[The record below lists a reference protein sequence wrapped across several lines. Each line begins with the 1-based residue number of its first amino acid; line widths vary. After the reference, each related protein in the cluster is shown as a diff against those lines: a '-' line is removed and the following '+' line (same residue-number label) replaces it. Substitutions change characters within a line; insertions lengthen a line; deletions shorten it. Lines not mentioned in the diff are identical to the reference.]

1 MSQDEELDKILV
13 NFFNE
18 AEEDVHSS
26 NFNEGFVLTKAHTK
40 AKQAIQALYRT
51 REATLIREARLDELK
66 LVTETMIIGDS
77 EYVSMRYFE
86 QRITQLTNQQEG
98 DK

>member
-13 NFFNE
+13 NFFNQ

-26 NFNEGFVLTKAHTK
+26 NFNEGLVLTKAHTK
-40 AKQAIQALYRT
+40 AKQAIKDLYRT

-66 LVTETMIIGDS
+66 LVTETMIKGDS
-77 EYVSMRYFE
+77 DYVSLQYFE
-86 QRITQLTNQQEG
+86 QRITELTNQQEG